1 MKNKIKF
8 AIPVINTAL
17 IFAGCAALYNTYVTW
32 VEQGKFFLS
41 LAAVTLLC
49 GFAGFFLSYSGKGSK
64 KRNIISAVLGAGI
77 AEAIF
82 WGCTIV
88 INAVIGKGQLND
100 LAGNIAV
107 AAIIVLYGIVS
118 VLTYKNLNTDKQKSV
133 KALSALLI
141 AAMAFVLVMPSF
153 PYIGIALGDK
163 LDEMIAAKEN
173 PGSLDRYEFTFSGE
187 DGTVPNFASNM
198 NIWFRVKDLLDNSEL
213 NESNNVFDF
222 VEYIQLMTAT
232 GGEEV
237 RDLFKDPLD
246 RSVRDDYDFTRLI
259 EDCRAIVEHG
269 AKPHV
274 KTGAVPLKLTT
285 DPIFGAYAVNTNP
298 PDDYNEYYDYI
309 FALTTAL
316 VEEFGREEV
325 ASWRF
330 GVLTEYD
337 NSCWF
342 KAKDENPKN
351 NIEAYEK
358 LYDYTV
364 KALQDVLG
372 KDIFVSAHSMNVGDE
387 DFIRHC
393 AEGTNYATGEKGT
406 LISGL
411 DVSYYIESP
420 GKPITVDLGDKIGE
434 TKRIA
439 EKYGLTNLEYGVA
452 EGRVLNGADGE
463 GIDSRSVGYTWMG
476 AFDASLYARL
486 WENGCHYLSV
496 WDYLSDELFAGNPLI
511 DYHVAR
517 LMSQFKGSTK
527 LLSESSKGVHLTSA
541 EVKAFGAYDKEN
553 NTLRAFAYNFKN
565 SYQYKRNAD
574 ITLNFDV
581 PEMADGQVKVTLYRC
596 DDDCNWYDEWR
607 ADWEKYGI
615 TGDMFSWSSDDGLTR
630 HLEDENARKIYET
643 ELRDKYAECSVLT
656 PETYTAEV
664 KNGKLTLNT
673 QVEAN
678 TVVFFE
684 IAK

>member
-1 MKNKIKF
+1 MKF
-8 AIPVINTAL
+8 AIPVINAAL
-17 IFAGCAALYNTYVTW
+17 LFAGCAALYNTYVTW

-49 GFAGFFLSYSGKGSK
+49 AFAGFFLSYSGKGSK

-82 WGCTIV
+82 WACTIV
-88 INAVIGKGQLND
+88 INTVIGKGQLNG

-107 AAIIVLYGIVS
+107 AAVIVLYGIVS
-118 VLTYKNLNTDKQKSV
+118 VLTYKNLNTDKKKSV
-133 KALSALLI
+133 KALSALLV
-141 AAMAFVLVMPSF
+141 AAMVFVLIMPSF
-153 PYIGIALGDK
+153 PYIGIAAGDK
-163 LDEMIAAKEN
+163 LDEMIASKEN

-187 DGTVPNFASNM
+187 GATVPNFASSM
-198 NIWFRVKDLLDNSEL
+198 NLWFTAKESLDNADL

-232 GGEEV
+232 GGEEA

-269 AKPHV
+269 AKPHI

-285 DPIFGAYAVNTNP
+285 DPYIGTYGVNTYP

-337 NSCWF
+337 NPCWF

-351 NIEAYEK
+351 NMEAYEK

-372 KDIFVSAHSMNVGDE
+372 EDIFVSAHSMNVGDE

-393 AEGTNYATGEKGT
+393 AEGINFATGEKGT
-406 LISGL
+406 HLSGL

-420 GKPITVDLGDKIGE
+420 GKPITVDLGDRIGK
-434 TKRIA
+434 TKKIA
-439 EKYGLTNLEYGVA
+439 EKYGLTDLEYGVA

-463 GIDSRSVGYTWMG
+463 GIESRSVGYTWMG

-486 WENGCHYLSV
+486 WENDCHYLSV
-496 WDYLSDELFAGNPLI
+496 WEYLSDELFEGNPLI

-527 LLSESSKGVHLTSA
+527 LLSESGKGIHLTSA
-541 EVKAFGAYDKEN
+541 EVKAFGAYDKES

-565 SYQYKRNAD
+565 SYKYKRNAD

-607 ADWEKYGI
+607 EDWETYGI
-615 TGDMFSWSSDDGLTR
+615 TSDMYGWSSDDGFMRQLR
-630 HLEDENARKIYET
+630 DENARMIYET

-664 KNGKLTLNT
+664 KDGKLTLNT

-678 TVVFFE
+678 TVAFFE
-684 IAK
+684 ITK

>member
-8 AIPVINTAL
+8 LIPVINTAL
-17 IFAGCAALYNTYVTW
+17 LFAGCAALYNTYVTW

-41 LAAVTLLC
+41 LAAVTLIC

-64 KRNIISAVLGAGI
+64 KRNIISAVLGAGVS
-77 AEAIF
+77 EVIF

-88 INAVIGKGQLND
+88 INTVIGKGQLND

-118 VLTYKNLNTDKQKSV
+118 VLTYKNLNTDKKKSV
-133 KALSALLI
+133 KALSGLLA
-141 AAMAFVLVMPSF
+141 AAMAFVFIIPSF

-163 LDEMIAAKEN
+163 LDEMIASKEN
-173 PGSLDRYEFTFSGE
+173 PGSLDRYEFSFSGE
-187 DGTVPNFASNM
+187 GGTVPDFASSM
-198 NIWFRVKDLLDNSEL
+198 NLWFTAKESLDNADL

-232 GGEEV
+232 GGEEA

-285 DPIFGAYAVNTNP
+285 DPVIGTYGVNVYP
-298 PDDYNEYYDYI
+298 PDDYNEYYNYI
-309 FALTTAL
+309 FALATAL
-316 VEEFGREEV
+316 ANEFGREEV

-337 NSCWF
+337 NPCWF

-351 NIEAYEK
+351 NMEAYEK

-372 KDIFVSAHSMNVGDE
+372 EDIWISAHSMNVGDE

-406 LISGL
+406 HLSGL

-420 GKPITVDLGDKIGE
+420 GKPITVDLGDRIGK

-439 EKYGLTNLEYGVA
+439 EKYGLTDLEYGVA

-463 GIDSRSVGYTWMG
+463 DIESRSVGYTWMG

-496 WDYLSDELFAGNPLI
+496 WEYLSDELFAGNPLI

-541 EVKAFGAYDKEN
+541 EVKAFGAYDKES

-565 SYQYKRNAD
+565 SYKYKRNAD

-607 ADWEKYGI
+607 EDWETYGI
-615 TGDMFSWSSDDGLTR
+615 TSDMYGWSSDDGFMRQL
-630 HLEDENARKIYET
+630 HDENARKIYET

-656 PETYTAEV
+656 PETYTAEI
-664 KNGKLTLNT
+664 KDGKLTLNT
-673 QVEAN
+673 KVEAN

-684 IAK
+684 VTK